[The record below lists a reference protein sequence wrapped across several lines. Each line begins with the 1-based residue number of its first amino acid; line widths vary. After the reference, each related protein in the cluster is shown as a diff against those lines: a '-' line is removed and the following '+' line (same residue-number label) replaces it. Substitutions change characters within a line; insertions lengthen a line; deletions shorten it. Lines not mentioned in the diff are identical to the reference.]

1 MENNQIQSMDNEL
14 LTRAILEMEIYLNSL
29 NSRVSLT
36 EHSNNQVLHQQT
48 SHMNTITKMHKDL
61 QDLKTAIGKM
71 NVVLTVHSNRLE
83 ELRGKSSG
91 GDSTGQATEQEDDSL
106 PFVTRRPKV

>member
-1 MENNQIQSMDNEL
+1 MENNQMQSMDNEL

-48 SHMNTITKMHKDL
+48 AHMNTITKMHKDL